1 MGFDWSTSVVCSYP
15 LFDIV
20 DPINYRMEIRQGNT
34 AAGVVVAALIV
45 NSCHYYF
52 SYVTSGMGSVAKLRE
67 VIS

>member
-15 LFDIV
+15 MFDIV
-20 DPINYRMEIRQGNT
+20 DPINYRIRQGNT
-34 AAGVVVAALIV
+34 AAGVVVAALIG

-52 SYVTSGMGSVAKLRE
+52 SMLLSGMGSVAKLRE